1 MSNKKQVIRSL
12 TIYNNVNTR
21 SERDFVSELKMI
33 ADMDQLEVKYD
44 FDTVPSPR
52 EAPVFKCSCI
62 FKDFIVKIQ
71 GIGKKNPKQE
81 AARLMLL
88 LLSGDVETNPG
99 PVQSRPLCNRYN
111 DPRYIKLEKAIA
123 RRDEKIKTLIRE
135 LRREIKTGRIY
146 SQGMF
151 DKLTKQISDGIKDGV
166 GSEQMND
173 NLTRICNFLEN
184 TLPSLQANLQATVID
199 TTDKYVSL
207 KEDIMKIVLVVLL
220 VRLLMVWKKY
230 RAALCVVLVFI
241 FKFYGFDQKLVDLVL
256 DLKNKIFSQGSFED
270 TVEDVVYHPWFHTC
284 GKIIFAVLAFLTI
297 KKIPG

>member
-12 TIYNNVNTR
+12 TIYNNINTR

-33 ADMDQLEVKYD
+33 ADMDQLEIKYD

-71 GIGKKNPKQE
+71 GVGKKNPKQE

-99 PVQSRPLCNRYN
+99 PMQSRPLCNRYN

-123 RRDEKIKTLIRE
+123 RRDGKIKTLIRE

-173 NLTRICNFLEN
+173 NL
-184 TLPSLQANLQATVID
+184 
-199 TTDKYVSL
+199 
-207 KEDIMKIVLVVLL
+207 
-220 VRLLMVWKKY
+220 
-230 RAALCVVLVFI
+230 
-241 FKFYGFDQKLVDLVL
+241 
-256 DLKNKIFSQGSFED
+256 
-270 TVEDVVYHPWFHTC
+270 
-284 GKIIFAVLAFLTI
+284 
-297 KKIPG
+297 